1 MRKRFLFILVL
12 VVIGLFAFVKFNK
25 KANVYAHTLTS
36 VFIEPTYINKE
47 GNTIQERV
55 VVPEGYTRMLYPK
68 GSFES
73 FIQNYPL
80 KTSDAKV
87 INYDN
92 SEYFYQ
98 SGHVGVLELSVPKNG
113 LQQCAD
119 ALIRLRSE
127 YLWKSNQKHKIGFEF
142 TSGHY
147 CSWQKY
153 AQGYRPKV
161 RGNKVSFYRTAKTDH
176 SKRNFYRFLNLIYT
190 YSGTLSLYN
199 ELPKVRSSKY
209 LKIGDMLVH
218 PGTPGHIVMIVDE
231 MKDSK
236 GNKRFVLA
244 QGNTPAQSVHM
255 LKNLGNTQMSPWY
268 ELPQGVFIEIPG
280 YYFQKSK
287 FIRFKD

>member
-1 MRKRFLFILVL
+1 MRKKLLIILLLFSV
-12 VVIGLFAFVKFNK
+12 GLFAFVQFNK
-25 KANVYAHTLTS
+25 KAKVYANTITS
-36 VFIEPTYINKE
+36 VFAEPNYINKE
-47 GNTIQERV
+47 GNTVQDRV
-55 VVPEGYTRMLYPK
+55 LVPEGYTRTEYPV
-68 GSFES
+68 GSFQR

-80 KTSDAKV
+80 KTSGAKV
-87 INYDN
+87 INYDT
-92 SEYFYQ
+92 SPYFYQ

-127 YLWKSNQKHKIGFEF
+127 YLWKTNQKSKIGFEF

-147 CSWQKY
+147 CSWSKY
-153 AQGYRPKV
+153 AQGYRPNI
-161 RGNKVSFYRTAKTDH
+161 RGNKVSFHKTAQPNY
-176 SKRNFYRFLNLIYT
+176 SKRNFYRFLNLIYA

-199 ELPKVRSSKY
+199 ELPKVTTSKN
-209 LKIGDMLVH
+209 LQVGDMLVR

-231 MKDSK
+231 MKDTS

-255 LKNLGNTQMSPWY
+255 LKNLSNTNMSPWY
-268 ELPQGVFIEIPG
+268 KLPQQSFIEIPG
-280 YYFQKSK
+280 YYFENSK